1 MKRILTVLIGLSI
14 AFGMKAQIT
23 GEDLATGIDEPLE
36 GKVVNVLGDSY
47 VRNHRRPFEETW
59 HYRMAAV
66 HGMKYNNYG
75 RNGSCVAFDRSREG
89 FGPSLLVRYQE
100 MDADADLVLIIAGH
114 NDAVKVGCS
123 KDSLVMFTDSL
134 DLLLYK
140 VREQCPKAR
149 IAWVTPWYVDQDG
162 FKPVVRAI
170 KKVCKRHKVPVL
182 DNYRKSSVIK
192 VRDADFREQYFQ
204 GDNDTAHLNKSGHE
218 LFLTTGDR
226 FIQKV
231 MK

>member
-1 MKRILTVLIGLSI
+1 MSVVLAAGLH
-14 AFGMKAQIT
+14 AQIA
-23 GEDLATGIDEPLE
+23 GEDLATGIDDPLE

-59 HYRMAAV
+59 HYRVAMF

-75 RNGSCVAFDRSREG
+75 RNGSCVAFDRTKEG
-89 FGPSLLVRYQE
+89 FGPSLLIRYQE

-114 NDAVKVGCS
+114 NDAYKVGTS
-123 KDSLVMFTDSL
+123 KDSLALFTHSI
-134 DLLLYK
+134 DLLLSK
-140 VREQCPKAR
+140 VKEQCPKAR
-149 IAWVTPWYVDQDG
+149 IAWVTPWWVDDDC
-162 FKPVVRAI
+162 FVPVVRAI

-182 DNYRKSSVIK
+182 DNYRKRSVIK
-192 VRDADFREQYFQ
+192 VRDADFRKRYFQ
-204 GDNDTAHLNKSGHE
+204 GENDKAHLNKAGHE